1 MKSEVEILRSEITRL
16 KKLVY
21 KDHLTKLLNR
31 RGFEESINVYI
42 DQIKNSKSQN
52 LRRGFIVNS
61 LCLAI
66 IDIDNFKDINDKYGH
81 PVGDKVIKHLSR
93 MSLKNTRKSDIVSRW
108 GGEEIVIALV
118 GSELEPAVELIEN
131 LQKQIKNSNFKPNYT
146 FSAGVASIDKKI
158 NSFKKLYDCADR
170 ALYEAKRSG
179 KNKVLPCKI

>member
-1 MKSEVEILRSEITRL
+1 MKSEVEILRSEINRL
-16 KKLVY
+16 NKLVY

-42 DQIKNSKSQN
+42 EEIKNNKRQN
-52 LRRGFIVNS
+52 PRRGFIVNS
-61 LCLAI
+61 LSLAI
-66 IDIDNFKDINDKYGH
+66 IDIDNFKNLNDKHGH
-81 PVGDKVIKHLSR
+81 PVGDEVLKHLSM
-93 MSLKNTRKSDIVSRW
+93 MSIKNIRRSDVVGRW

-131 LQKQIKNSNFKPNYT
+131 LKKQIKGSNFKPNYT

-158 NSFKKLYDCADR
+158 NSFKKLYECADK

>member
-1 MKSEVEILRSEITRL
+1 MKSEVEILRSEIARL

-42 DQIKNSKSQN
+42 EEIKNNKPQN
-52 LRRGFIVNS
+52 PRRGFIVNS
-61 LCLAI
+61 LSLAI
-66 IDIDNFKDINDKYGH
+66 VDIDNFKDLNDKYGH

-93 MSLKNTRKSDIVSRW
+93 MSLKNTRKSDIVGRW

-118 GSELEPAVELIEN
+118 GSELDSAVEIIEN
-131 LQKQIKNSNFKPNYT
+131 LQKQIRDSNFKPNYT
-146 FSAGVASIDKKI
+146 VSAGVASINEKI
-158 NSFKKLYDCADR
+158 KTFKKLYECADN